1 MFDRKKDIDIK
12 ELNQILV
19 ITKKV
24 LHVVYVMSLFI
35 GLYLFIK
42 IGKELNLFEGIF
54 TILKIV
60 TPLFVGLII
69 AWLFDPIADYMQKYH
84 IKRGFAACII
94 YLVMLLIIFI
104 LFICVIPSLYGQI
117 NDFVQT
123 VPSIYESFK
132 NWFDDIFIRL
142 DKINGINAIEIENEI
157 LKKIS
162 NYGNDFIQTLPTT
175 LIGIF
180 SSMISGLGQIALSLI
195 IGFFFLI
202 GFENKQAIIEFLPS
216 KMQKNTRELLNEIDQ
231 ACRSFVT
238 GSILDCTFIFMISS
252 IGLWFVGLK
261 APLLFGLFC
270 GITNIIPYLGP
281 YLGGIPAVIVGF
293 TQSTTIGI
301 LTLVVIAVIQL
312 LEGNLLQPLILSKTT
327 KLHPITI
334 ILGLLIFGYFFNIVG
349 MIISTPI
356 IAALKAVVLYF
367 DKKYD
372 ILKFN

>member
-94 YLVMLLIIFI
+94 YLVILLIIFI

-117 NDFVQT
+117 NYFVQT
-123 VPSIYESFK
+123 YESFK

-216 KMQKNTRELLNEIDQ
+216 KMQKNTRELLTEIDQ

-372 ILKFN
+372 ILNFN